1 MSALT
6 GVYIKRMYADDP
18 SLRNAKI
25 VYSVYDDDFQS
36 PMSANL
42 AVKLKT
48 DGAKDADLKNLKT
61 DTSFVGLSKLAV
73 DFADGVIQGSPEIN
87 PEVLAYIGQKEQL
100 PFLPYQSPETY
111 IDVFNKFYDTVLESK

>member
-1 MSALT
+1 MTNVETIFINEIAEKT
-6 GVYIKRMYADDP
+6 
-18 SLRNAKI
+18 
-25 VYSVYDDDFQS
+25 
-36 PMSANL
+36 NL
-42 AVKLKT
+42 PFTTVMKLKT

-111 IDVFNKFYDTVLESK
+111 IDTFNKFYDTVLESK